1 MSEDSKYKLVPEPL
15 GGYDLYTTE
24 RRGSPAIYPV
34 VYSPIEKMMAHGYNS
49 SWKLICTVDSVDH
62 ARDVIKHIESDHIM
76 L

>member
-15 GGYDLYTTE
+15 GGYELYTE
-24 RRGSPAIYPV
+24 RRGPTEIYPV
-34 VYSPIEKMMAHGYNS
+34 VYSPVEKMMAYRPYS